1 MGHADQEVPYS
12 STYFITNGMRN
23 NQRRVWSS
31 TYRDMRADKGITELQ
46 KRQAAIPVFIL
57 RLSLKAL
64 LLFSESV
71 PPSLIQELELPILEV
86 TINVH
91 LPAFVSTEE
100 RSSFQYPQTTAQRCI
115 YTTRTP
121 IEPFLHV
128 YLIGSMWRRK
138 RWKL

>member
-1 MGHADQEVPYS
+1 
-12 STYFITNGMRN
+12 MRN

-31 TYRDMRADKGITELQ
+31 TYRDMRADEGITELQ
-46 KRQAAIPVFIL
+46 KQEAGIPVFIL

-71 PPSLIQELELPILEV
+71 PPYLIQELELPILEV

-100 RSSFQYPQTTAQRCI
+100 RSSFQYPQTNAQQRCI

-128 YLIGSMWRRK
+128 YLIGSIWRRK
-138 RWKL
+138 GWKLQGGRWGVGDQ